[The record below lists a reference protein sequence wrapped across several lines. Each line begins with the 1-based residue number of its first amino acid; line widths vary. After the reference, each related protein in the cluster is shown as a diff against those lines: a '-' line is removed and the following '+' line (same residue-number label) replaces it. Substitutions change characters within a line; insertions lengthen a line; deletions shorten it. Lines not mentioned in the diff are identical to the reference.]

1 MTKNQESSISN
12 SSDAGC
18 GCLLFIIWIIGGVVI
33 GDPLSSR
40 DTARKAK
47 QTEAKQ
53 YVSSMNKG
61 QQFYYVE
68 KSVFGTSVDALGLGL
83 KTETTNYKYSL
94 RATKQT
100 AFNYGVSKQP
110 QLKSYVGGVFRVPA
124 KEVVPNAA
132 QNEII
137 TTISILCEAD
147 KPGPIKPAEPT
158 YENGEIAC
166 GKGTTQVTK

>member
-47 QTEAKQ
+47 QSEAKQ
-53 YVSSMNKG
+53 YVSSTNKG
-61 QQFYYVE
+61 QQAYYAE
-68 KSVFGTSVDALGLGL
+68 KSVFGTSVEALKMGII
-83 KTETTNYKYSL
+83 TETKNYKYSV
-94 RATKQT
+94 RATKKA
-100 AFNYGVSKQP
+100 AFSYGVSKQKE
-110 QLKSYVGGVFRVPA
+110 LKSYVGGVFVVPA

-147 KPGPIKPAEPT
+147 KPGPIKPAEAT
-158 YENGEIAC
+158 YKNGKIAC
-166 GKGTTQVTK
+166 GKGTTELTK